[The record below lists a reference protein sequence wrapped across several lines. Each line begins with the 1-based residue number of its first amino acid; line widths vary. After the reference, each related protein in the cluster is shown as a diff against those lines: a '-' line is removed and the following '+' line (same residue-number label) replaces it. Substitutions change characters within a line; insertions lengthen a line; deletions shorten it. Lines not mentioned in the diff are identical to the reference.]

1 MLTSSPCIGG
11 DALHG
16 VYFHPAVRHH
26 QRQEEEE
33 DSAAEGEKKQ
43 KTQLQRTGKVRNEIP
58 SFLPFLCA
66 RTLNMKLRIDQ
77 AFLNDRD
84 SVCCFR

>member
-26 QRQEEEE
+26 QRPEEEE
-33 DSAAEGEKKQ
+33 LESAAEGEDKQ
-43 KTQLQRTGKVRNEIP
+43 KTQLQRTGKVRKRYL
-58 SFLPFLCA
+58 FLPFCA
-66 RTLNMKLRIDQ
+66 RGQ
-77 AFLNDRD
+77 
-84 SVCCFR
+84 